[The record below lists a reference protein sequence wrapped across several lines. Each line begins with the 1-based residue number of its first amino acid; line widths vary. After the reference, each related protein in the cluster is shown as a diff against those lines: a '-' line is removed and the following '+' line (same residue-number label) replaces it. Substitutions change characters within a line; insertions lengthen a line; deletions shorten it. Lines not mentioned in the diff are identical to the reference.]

1 MVSPQPFLAVILF
14 YICCFYQAAELLRP
28 NGRSLTDLCPY
39 CVAKLVSKD
48 FFPHWNSWK
57 TASSLFLS
65 CLSVS
70 RLWKSVYHTYSAEF
84 QLVNTPSCSPCSPVL
99 CCKLTVYF
107 AVFFFSCCQTIE
119 CACNSDKSYQFPR
132 QTVTP
137 TLPYWDI
144 IVSSS
149 RSCLTKFAC
158 VWAIFHHPE
167 AQFSPFTLKPRPA
180 FPDSNYGEH
189 FCKANFAAL
198 VWTEP
203 DKPSIMFG
211 LDGASHRF

>member
-48 FFPHWNSWK
+48 FFAHWNSWK

-65 CLSVS
+65 CFPVS

-84 QLVNTPSCSPCSPVL
+84 QLVNTLSCSLCSPVL

-107 AVFFFSCCQTIE
+107 TVFFFSCCQTIE
-119 CACNSDKSYQFPR
+119 CACNSDKSYQFPW

-137 TLPYWDI
+137 ALPYWDTDHRF
-144 IVSSS
+144 IVKKLSDKICMCVSNLSSS
-149 RSCLTKFAC
+149 RSSVFPFHTK
-158 VWAIFHHPE
+158 
-167 AQFSPFTLKPRPA
+167 TK
-180 FPDSNYGEH
+180 
-189 FCKANFAAL
+189 
-198 VWTEP
+198 T
-203 DKPSIMFG
+203 SI
-211 LDGASHRF
+211 SRS